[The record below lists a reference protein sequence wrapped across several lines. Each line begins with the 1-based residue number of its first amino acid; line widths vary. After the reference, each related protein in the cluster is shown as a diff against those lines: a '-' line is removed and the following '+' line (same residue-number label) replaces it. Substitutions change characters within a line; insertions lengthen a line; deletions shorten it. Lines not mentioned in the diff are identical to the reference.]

1 MGCKADIKV
10 DAITIDSPYK
20 KWYPWANPF
29 GDLWATVSGNGGA
42 ETTGKT
48 PGFCDA
54 MEMFAKNDPFEMAKN
69 QRFCAFWQPWMV
81 QGEANKQVDQ
91 LMPQMMK
98 WATDAGITEQL
109 TKTLADSGSV
119 DLSAMMGGM
128 AGAPAP
134 ASSTG
139 R

>member
-1 MGCKADIKV
+1 MG
-10 DAITIDSPYK
+10 
-20 KWYPWANPF
+20 
-29 GDLWATVSGNGGA
+29 GDLWNSVTGNKNDDSSNKA
-42 ETTGKT
+42 

-81 QGEANKQVDQ
+81 QGEASKQVND

-119 DLSAMMGGM
+119 DLGAMMGGM
-128 AGAPAP
+128 GGAPAP